1 MLILHISGTTSFLCG
16 PRYYYRFSDPWVSSI
31 SFPMYPEDNLKVLHS
46 IFLTMFSM
54 WNFRRLNIAKEAQCA
69 AQGLDDSHKGEY
81 VEFGS
86 ESPLFRFVLYI
97 CLAWPTSDALR
108 EDIHYE
114 RQDLIH
120 STHYIL

>member
-1 MLILHISGTTSFLCG
+1 
-16 PRYYYRFSDPWVSSI
+16 
-31 SFPMYPEDNLKVLHS
+31 MYPEDNLKVLHS

-114 RQDLIH
+114 RQDFTSIQH
-120 STHYIL
+120 TIYYDM